1 MELGTIIALIA
12 LGITVIANIV
22 TIVIFLTRQSDNLVF
37 LKQTFEESRKN
48 VIATVNEY
56 KDSMHKKFDEF
67 KSDIDKQIER
77 NQADIEKQIGR
88 LESKQDKHNCLIERM
103 VRVEDSSKS
112 SHKRIDAITGYSDR
126 GENSHEHI

>member
-56 KDSMHKKFDEF
+56 KDSMHRKFDEF

-88 LESKQDKHNCLIERM
+88 LESK
-103 VRVEDSSKS
+103 
-112 SHKRIDAITGYSDR
+112 
-126 GENSHEHI
+126 

>member
-1 MELGTIIALIA
+1 MELGTIISLIA
-12 LGITVIANIV
+12 LVITVIANIIA
-22 TIVIFLTRQSDNLVF
+22 IVIFLTRQSDNLVF

-67 KSDIDKQIER
+67 KTDINRQIEK

-88 LESKQDKHNCLIERM
+88 LEDKQDKHNCLIERM

-112 SHKRIDAITGYSDR
+112 AHKRIDALTGYSDKR
-126 GENSHEHI
+126 DNNDEHI